1 MIEPVWALGL
11 LVVHRLIWV
20 WMESWPFRTQ
30 ATDEAVSFLAV
41 FAAYEKLIALEPS
54 TPTWAG
60 STSSWQPSGH

>member
-1 MIEPVWALGL
+1 MWALGL

-54 TPTWAG
+54 TPTSAGSEAG

>member
-1 MIEPVWALGL
+1 MEPVWALGL

-41 FAAYEKLIALEPS
+41 FAAYEKLIALEQHS
-54 TPTWAG
+54 TPTPAG